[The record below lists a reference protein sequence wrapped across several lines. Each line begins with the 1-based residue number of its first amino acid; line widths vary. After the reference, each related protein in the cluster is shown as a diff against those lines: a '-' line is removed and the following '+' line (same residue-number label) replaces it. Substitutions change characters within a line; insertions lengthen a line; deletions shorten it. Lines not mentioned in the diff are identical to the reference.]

1 MIQTF
6 IHSTENNNFYIYD
19 DQSRLS
25 MLIHPELQKAH
36 MRPQRERIHSGGI
49 QRYFTSEFEIKP
61 QLMQRYKLL

>member
-36 MRPQRERIHSGGI
+36 MGEVDVC
-49 QRYFTSEFEIKP
+49 
-61 QLMQRYKLL
+61 LWLL